1 MGPRCCI
8 GDGADG
14 DRVSIPITI
23 QDSVANRNP
32 SHAASQ
38 PPGRRRRRVP
48 AERRPRYLR
57 SHCPVTPSHLN
68 AVLARNVP
76 VAASARGIGIRGGSG
91 HDFGNGGGDR
101 SHCGDEGKVDS
112 TDLTLYRDGHRKHF
126 QQGDCV
132 GAMAAYERYIAE
144 VPKGRFVLEASY
156 NRALCLARL
165 GRTGEAAAA
174 LRPFAEGRYGT
185 YRRQEAQRII
195 EAMQGRHIDKEPD
208 K

>member
-1 MGPRCCI
+1 
-8 GDGADG
+8 
-14 DRVSIPITI
+14 
-23 QDSVANRNP
+23 
-32 SHAASQ
+32 
-38 PPGRRRRRVP
+38 
-48 AERRPRYLR
+48 
-57 SHCPVTPSHLN
+57 
-68 AVLARNVP
+68 
-76 VAASARGIGIRGGSG
+76 
-91 HDFGNGGGDR
+91 
-101 SHCGDEGKVDS
+101 
-112 TDLTLYRDGHRKHF
+112 
-126 QQGDCV
+126 
-132 GAMAAYERYIAE
+132 MAAYERYIAE